1 MVRLNLQE
9 LFGELHAAI
18 GHRFGRPPKP
28 EPSVIAP
35 EVSLT
40 PAYQPL
46 QGVLLGDQGS
56 DQIIHLRDLNG
67 DGDATDDGERA
78 AFFDATNA
86 SGLASPA
93 GNVFAIHQAPNG
105 TVYAGDGDT
114 DSVYALRDMNGD
126 GDANDAG
133 EASVWFSADNAAG
146 LPFITPNGI
155 ATGPDGALYVVNAGV
170 IAGPVDDV
178 IYRTVDLNGDGDAND
193 LGEASAWLDL
203 QTLNAKSSAFDLS
216 FSGNVAYVTD
226 TNGADPDTVYRIEDL
241 DGDGTIETGEAKIF
255 VADGNPFGAPVD
267 FAHAAANGSVYTW
280 ELTASG
286 GVSHVYRL
294 TDLNGS
300 GDIDQA
306 AEAVEVWN
314 TSKLPAGFDNQV
326 GFAIA
331 ASANGDLVV
340 ASNGGAAS
348 QRNVVR
354 LSDLNGDGDYLDD
367 GETIILASNA
377 LDAAVGQRPRS
388 LAFYQDGTPD
398 PHPLTYAEGGAPV
411 RFAADLTIEDVD
423 SKLLGGAVVQ
433 IVGGLDAAHDQ
444 LSVDLPNGCGITA
457 TYDAAT
463 GTLTLKGLASAAV
476 YEDVLQ
482 SLGFESRVDDPDESL
497 RHIAITVQDERSA
510 TGSSAPVFTTLAV
523 EADPALHTV
532 FGGSRSERLFGD
544 DGDDQ
549 ILAGAGNDRVAGRD
563 GDDRLFGERGNDTL
577 LGGNGDDLLSGGIG
591 YDVLAGG
598 KGADTFAFTGD
609 SQTDVI
615 NGFDVFE
622 DTVVLEGVTLNGI
635 AISSLSDAG
644 AAAHSV
650 GPNVTVYSFDNNA
663 TLVVVEDGSST
674 FG

>member
-1 MVRLNLQE
+1 MGRLDLE
-9 LFGELHAAI
+9 EIPGELNASVGRH
-18 GHRFGRPPKP
+18 HGRPGKP

-56 DQIIHLRDLNG
+56 DQIFHLRDLNG
-67 DGDATDDGERA
+67 DGDATDAGERL

-86 SGLASPA
+86 SGLSSPT
-93 GNVFAIHQAPNG
+93 GNVFAIHQAPDG
-105 TVYAGDGDT
+105 TVFAGDGDT

-126 GDANDAG
+126 GDATDAG
-133 EASVWFSADNAAG
+133 EASPWFSDANAAG
-146 LPFITPNGI
+146 LPFVTPNGI

-178 IYRTVDLNGDGDAND
+178 IYRTVDLNSDGDAND
-193 LGEASAWLDL
+193 LGEATVWLDL

-216 FSGNVAYVTD
+216 FAGNVAYVAD
-226 TNGADPDTVYRIEDL
+226 TNGADPDTIYRIEDL

-255 VADGNPFGAPVD
+255 ISDGNPFGAPVD
-267 FAHAAANGSVYTW
+267 FAHAVAGDNVYTW

-314 TSKLPAGFDNQV
+314 TGNLPAGFDNQV

-331 ASANGDLVV
+331 AAANGDLVV
-340 ASNGGAAS
+340 ASNGGAAN

-354 LSDLNGDGDYLDD
+354 LTDLNGDNDYLDD
-367 GETIILASNA
+367 GETIILASNS
-377 LDAAVGQRPRS
+377 LDAAVGQRPRA

-398 PHPLTYAEGGAPV
+398 AHPLTYAEGGAPV
-411 RFAADLTIEDVD
+411 QFAADLTVADVD
-423 SKLLGGAVVQ
+423 SKRLGGAVIQ
-433 IVGGLDAAHDQ
+433 IVGGLDPAHDL
-444 LSVDLPNGCGITA
+444 LSVELPRGSGITA
-457 TYDAAT
+457 HYDAAK

-482 SLGFESRVDDPDESL
+482 SLAFQSPVDDPDESL
-497 RHIAITVQDERSA
+497 RQISITVQDERGA
-510 TGSSAPVFTTLAV
+510 AGSSAAVFTTIGV
-523 EADPALHTV
+523 EADPDLQTV
-532 FGGSRSERLFGD
+532 FGGSRSERLSGS

-549 ILAGAGNDRVAGRD
+549 ILAGAGNDRVSGRG
-563 GDDRLFGERGNDTL
+563 GDDRLFGECGNDSL
-577 LGGNGDDLLSGGIG
+577 LGGDGDDLLSGGAG
-591 YDVLAGG
+591 YDVLTGG
-598 KGADTFAFTGD
+598 KGADTFLFTGD

-615 NGFDVFE
+615 KGFDLFE
-622 DTVVLEGVTLNGI
+622 DEIVLEGVTLNGTVI
-635 AISSLSDAG
+635 ASLAEAG
-644 AAAHSV
+644 AAARSL
-650 GPNVTVYSFDNNA
+650 GPNITVYSFDNNA
-663 TLVVVEDGSST
+663 TLWVVEPGNVG

>member
-1 MVRLNLQE
+1 MAKLKLGE
-9 LFGELHAAI
+9 LFGELHTAL

-56 DQIIHLRDLNG
+56 DKIIHLRDLNG
-67 DGDATDDGERA
+67 DGDATDEGERIV
-78 AFFDATNA
+78 FFDATNA
-86 SGLASPA
+86 SGLSAPS
-93 GNVFAIHQAPNG
+93 GNVFAIHQGPDG
-105 TVYAGDGDT
+105 TVFAGDGDT

-146 LPFITPNGI
+146 LPLVTPNGI

-178 IYRTVDLNGDGDAND
+178 IYRTVDMNGDGDAND
-193 LGEASAWLDL
+193 LGEATVWLDL
-203 QTLNAKSSAFDLS
+203 QTLNVKSSAFDLS
-216 FSGNVAYVTD
+216 FAGTVAYLSD
-226 TNGADPDTVYRIEDL
+226 TNGTDPDTIYRIEDL
-241 DGDGTIETGEAKIF
+241 NGNGTIDGGEAKIF
-255 VADGNPFGAPVD
+255 IADGNPFGAPVD
-267 FAHAAANGSVYTW
+267 FAHATANGSLYTW

-286 GVSHVYRL
+286 GVSHVFRL

-326 GFAIA
+326 GFAVA
-331 ASANGDLVV
+331 ASENGDLVV
-340 ASNGGAAS
+340 ASNGGAAN

-377 LDAAVGQRPRS
+377 LDAAVGLRPRS
-388 LAFYQDGTPD
+388 LAFYEDGTPD
-398 PHPLTYAEGGAPV
+398 PHPLTYVEGGAPV
-411 RFAADLTIEDVD
+411 QFAADLSIADVD
-423 SKLLGGAVVQ
+423 SKLLGGAVIQ
-433 IVGGLDAAHDQ
+433 IVGGFDPAHDL
-444 LSVDLPNGCGITA
+444 LSVDLPKGCGITA
-457 TYDAAT
+457 SYDAAT
-463 GTLTLKGLASAAV
+463 GTLTLKGLAGAAV
-476 YEDVLQ
+476 YEDILQ

-497 RHIAITVQDERSA
+497 RHIALTVQDERGA
-510 TGSSAPVFTTLAV
+510 AGSSAPVFTTLAV
-523 EADPALHTV
+523 EADPDLHTV

-544 DGDDQ
+544 DSADQ
-549 ILAGAGNDRVAGRD
+549 ILAGGGNDRVAGRG
-563 GDDRLFGERGNDTL
+563 GDDRLFGEQGNDTL
-577 LGGNGDDLLSGGIG
+577 LGGDGDDLLCGGVG
-591 YDVLAGG
+591 YDVLNGG
-598 KGADTFAFTGD
+598 KGADTFLFTGD

-615 NGFDVFE
+615 NGFDVFDDE
-622 DTVVLEGVTLNGI
+622 VVLEGVTLNGV
-635 AISSLSDAG
+635 AISSLSEAG
-644 AAAHSV
+644 AAARSI
-650 GPNVTVYSFDNNA
+650 GPNITVYSFDNNA
-663 TLVVVEDGSST
+663 TLVVVEDGSSA